1 MLLGDEMIVYLDL
14 VILINYFF
22 DCLLLMVVN
31 ITLKRNI
38 SLKRILLSS
47 LLGELSLL
55 GLFIN
60 NIYLMFIFKLIL
72 AISLIIVCF
81 KFKDILYTINN
92 LIYFYVASIILG
104 GFTYYLELNGINYL
118 LIIIISPLILYLFC
132 IQTKLL
138 KTNYKDYYNVTIYF
152 KNSKSV
158 KVAGYLDTG
167 NKLKD
172 PVTGKCI
179 VLLDRRLL
187 KGVVSIRSPIYV
199 PYHSLNNRG
208 LVKCIRPNKIEIE
221 NKFSDNFLLGIMDD
235 KIGINGVECIL
246 NLEIMESL
254 HV

>member
-1 MLLGDEMIVYLDL
+1 MIVYLDL

-31 ITLKRNI
+31 ITLKRNM
-38 SLKRILLSS
+38 SFKRILLSS

-60 NIYLMFIFKLIL
+60 NIYLMFIFKSLL
-72 AISLIIVCF
+72 ALLLVIICF

-92 LIYFYVASIILG
+92 LIYFYMASIILG
-104 GFTYYLELNGINYL
+104 GFTYYLKLNGINYL
-118 LIIIISPLILYLFC
+118 LIISISPLILYLFC
-132 IQTKLL
+132 LQAKLL

-158 KVAGYLDTG
+158 KVSGYLDTG